1 MSALPQS
8 HYDVLGIGPRATRD
22 QVERAYRFF
31 RGMYKA
37 GAVATYSLLD
47 PEVAEE
53 LRARIGEA
61 YDVLRDP
68 VRRREYDVARG
79 FASADAPL
87 LPFEA
92 TPREPEEP
100 APAPTS
106 EADRQAHS
114 EPGVLPEP
122 VTGADLRR
130 FREEQGVSLGEIASV
145 SKIGVRYFKYIE
157 EERHSALPALV
168 YLRGFLKE
176 YAKAV
181 GLDPDKTAQAYIAGI
196 GKSLG

>member
-1 MSALPQS
+1 MSALPQG
-8 HYDVLGIGPRATRD
+8 HYDVLGIGPRATRE

-31 RGMYKA
+31 RGMYKQ

-47 PEVAEE
+47 PEGAEE
-53 LRARIGEA
+53 MRVRIGEA
-61 YDVLRDP
+61 WDVLKDP
-68 VRRREYDVARG
+68 VRRREYDVAHG
-79 FASADAPL
+79 FASPDAPL

-92 TPREPEEP
+92 APREPEEP
-100 APAPTS
+100 APSPTREAPS
-106 EADRQAHS
+106 GPEI
-114 EPGVLPEP
+114 LPEP

-145 SKIGVRYFKYIE
+145 SKVGVRYFRYIE
-157 EERHSALPALV
+157 EDRHSVLPALV
-168 YLRGFLKE
+168 YLRGFLME

-181 GLDPDKTAQAYIAGI
+181 GLDPDKTAQSYIAGV